1 VLVEFDPN
9 ANDDFSSFERL
20 AAVGAEECVTEPP
33 GTPLS
38 GPVHNQLPNPATAGR
53 GTDNNTFW
61 VPDFSPSRYNKLI
74 YTTTGLTQRCGPT

>member
-38 GPVHNQLPNPATAGR
+38 GPVHNQLPNPATVGR
-53 GTDNNTFW
+53 GTDRTSA
-61 VPDFSPSRYNKLI
+61 PAA
-74 YTTTGLTQRCGPT
+74 TTSSSTPPPA